1 MNILIKEFIDS
12 IDEEELYKLQ
22 YDLSKGSIALKKTV
36 EEKIKEVENRKR
48 KYCAVCGEELAE
60 KEGVYTLIFPHEN
73 LTKKASFCATDC
85 MEFFLAKVKMANN
98 YNNKEK
104 NQRKESK
111 EKYQRKES
119 DEEIPAENLIN
130 KNNEQISKENIKGIN
145 ENPKTFD

>member
-48 KYCAVCGEELAE
+48 KYCAVCGEELVE

-85 MEFFLAKVKMANN
+85 MEFFLSKLKLANTYDSKGKN
-98 YNNKEK
+98 ENKECDE
-104 NQRKESK
+104 ES
-111 EKYQRKES
+111 S
-119 DEEIPAENLIN
+119 DEDSIN
-130 KNNEQISKENIKGIN
+130 KNNEPISEENINRLKDN
-145 ENPKTFD
+145 HKTFD

>member
-48 KYCAVCGEELAE
+48 KYCAVCGEELVE

-85 MEFFLAKVKMANN
+85 MEFFLSKLKTANSMIKAN
-98 YNNKEK
+98 ENKLNKENK
-104 NQRKESK
+104 
-111 EKYQRKES
+111 
-119 DEEIPAENLIN
+119 EEIKDKQENEKLIN
-130 KNNEQISKENIKGIN
+130 SSEEQSEENI
-145 ENPKTFD
+145 

>member
-36 EEKIKEVENRKR
+36 EDKVKEIENRKR
-48 KYCAVCGEELAE
+48 KYCAVCGEELVE

-85 MEFFLAKVKMANN
+85 MEFFLGRLKTANAHKAETTQKETKDEAKLAEEPK
-98 YNNKEK
+98 
-104 NQRKESK
+104 QIHES
-111 EKYQRKES
+111 
-119 DEEIPAENLIN
+119 EENIN
-130 KNNEQISKENIKGIN
+130 KLNGNSK
-145 ENPKTFD
+145 TLD

>member
-36 EEKIKEVENRKR
+36 EEKIKEIENRKR
-48 KYCAVCGEELAE
+48 KHCAVCGEELVE

-85 MEFFLAKVKMANN
+85 MEFFLGKLKSANSIIKAN
-98 YNNKEK
+98 ETEK
-104 NQRKESK
+104 NKNEMNNSEMK
-111 EKYQRKES
+111 NEAIS
-119 DEEIPAENLIN
+119 EENIN
-130 KNNEQISKENIKGIN
+130 KLNR
-145 ENPKTFD
+145 